1 MMNSLNKKCKE
12 YGMAIN
18 AKKTMV
24 MVIGTKVETK
34 CEIKIDGLTLEQVDR
49 YKYLGSWITANM
61 RCDTEII
68 TRIAMAKAAFW
79 QNKEIMKRNVRH
91 ETKLKLLNCY
101 VFSVLNYGCES
112 WTWNKTLERK
122 IDAFEMWC
130 YRRMLK
136 ISWKDKVSNN
146 EVLQRIQSKMHFRKQ
161 MQKRKMEYAGHVMR
175 GSSGQIHLYILEG
188 KVAGKRPVGRPRLTW
203 MNDIVS
209 WSKLKNYEQIKRKA
223 ADRSA
228 WRSMVV
234 DLLLEDDN

>member
-1 MMNSLNKKCKE
+1 
-12 YGMAIN
+12 
-18 AKKTMV
+18 
-24 MVIGTKVETK
+24 
-34 CEIKIDGLTLEQVDR
+34 
-49 YKYLGSWITANM
+49 
-61 RCDTEII
+61 
-68 TRIAMAKAAFW
+68 
-79 QNKEIMKRNVRH
+79 
-91 ETKLKLLNCY
+91 
-101 VFSVLNYGCES
+101 
-112 WTWNKTLERK
+112 
-122 IDAFEMWC
+122 MWC

-209 WSKLKNYEQIKRKA
+209 LSKIKNYEQIKRKA

-228 WRSMVV
+228 WR
-234 DLLLEDDN
+234 